1 MYNYTQNS
9 RLRFLFLLVL
19 TALFTNC
26 KDKDCNVVNAD
37 FDISYLRAGM
47 RSGED
52 LPEQVK
58 LVPRDLS
65 ANSYTW
71 NIEGVI
77 IEQIEATVDFDQT
90 GDFDVSL
97 TARKGSDECV
107 QSDVIKIRDFPIN
120 GSNRAISFFESNG
133 SSSSL
138 MTQVLGANAPELTA
152 IEDLPEQGGG
162 MDVDNS
168 ENKIFASP
176 NVFLAS
182 CFPNNADLQTP
193 VSSTAITGTF
203 FDLTL
208 DPDDDL
214 VYFTLLDGSTF
225 SIMSTDMYNENS
237 MEIQEVYSEDLSEEF
252 VYITNDRKDN
262 VLYWVEK
269 GSSIVR
275 SVINGNNDHFLEL
288 VGGGIFGD
296 IDFDDTT
303 DRLYFVGRSGSSS
316 FIQSIKTDFTGE
328 RVDVGPIN
336 GDIPFIYL
344 DEDHQELFWAEDAQN
359 TISSKLIGAS
369 GSTVLVDNLSTVR
382 GLTVG
387 FYSE

>member
-1 MYNYTQNS
+1 
-9 RLRFLFLLVL
+9 
-19 TALFTNC
+19 
-26 KDKDCNVVNAD
+26 
-37 FDISYLRAGM
+37 M